1 MYRSLNSYFRGNKML
16 SVETRLI
23 ENWAMIEKN
32 LKKHRELIKELELKR
47 SKTSSVMIDPR
58 LKDIVIKSL
67 IIIFDSEEKIDNSGN
82 AAVKIN
88 KMWIS
93 VKEIINTIEENK
105 EINPDNINMSS
116 IYIGYAMREL
126 GFIEKKRTNSGII
139 RLIDKDY
146 LDKLVKKLE

>member
-1 MYRSLNSYFRGNKML
+1 ML